1 LAFTDLASMIAY
13 FVEQRGKI
21 DGLLA
26 EIDEINQ
33 GITSE
38 LVEAQD
44 RTETAVS
51 AAVAIAADASE
62 RLDPALRQTVDT
74 RLPGMR
80 EERTALRSDLEQA
93 LGQLEEDRTEIEA
106 KDAAEAAQLTIDNP
120 NLNEREEILKRKLA
134 ELEASLA
141 ATEEEIRRAGRG
153 LGWLTRAGAITRL
166 RKQHRSQATALYGV
180 RERLSEVRNAW
191 AQQRTKATETETQ
204 LQQAWRLRTAE
215 IAKLQQELAGL
226 RDDFEGAC
234 RRAALEEWIRAQ
246 ETYPSVGVP
255 EVDAGLAEIAAARQR
270 AADCESGVIA
280 VSEIMGLLKGV
291 RDGMARMQSSI
302 ESVKQEQ
309 DMHSE
314 LSTLRVEAPS
324 ALIQFHQFWDA
335 LLETVQDE
343 KRSIAHPKAFADIV
357 NQITA
362 TTLSNEGIE
371 AMFNLA
377 GDALTQATKQWD

>member
-1 LAFTDLASMIAY
+1 MIAY